1 MEGKGA
7 LEANRNKIMEGK
19 WRLKAGRNNKH
30 RETDLEA
37 GRNYKWRENGYQKR
51 GGIINTGKKV

>member
-1 MEGKGA
+1 MEDKGG

-30 RETDLEA
+30 RETNLEA
-37 GRNYKWRENGYQKR
+37 GRNYKWSENGYQKR
-51 GGIINTGKKV
+51 G